1 MKKIIFICLLTL
13 VGIRAFTQEGIVSE
27 NIQVGVEVPD
37 FAIQVLTSDGSA
49 MTNIRD
55 YRGKVVILEFWAT
68 YCGPCLPAMDHLA
81 EVRSN
86 FTNEVEI
93 FAITDEPRSKVV
105 SFLNTRPTSLL
116 VALDD
121 DKTLNKL
128 FYHQFMP
135 HTVIIG
141 PDGFVKAIT
150 SPDQITKELIYM
162 AKSGAELTVKTKAE
176 FASSDIN
183 DTALVPYSLEDN
195 SFYKVVI
202 SPQAE
207 GIQSQVNKKAS
218 NEYEFVNCTVPMM
231 YQALYQ
237 TTLKNADERA
247 CLEVTQQ
254 TKYLLQENYQ
264 YCLKLKVPEKQ
275 ESNIGVIGMRHLE
288 EVFSIKPQN
297 EMRSRNVYALVINK
311 TDSLSTTGSDS
322 LAASQ
327 AGNMS
332 IKQFISLLW
341 ETRLVDKP
349 IVNDSGL
356 PDDTIVSVEIPT
368 QVYEVDERLASI
380 GMRLKPII
388 KETSCLILHEDVPSP

>member
-1 MKKIIFICLLTL
+1 MLIMNSLGSFC
-13 VGIRAFTQEGIVSE
+13 QEGEVSE

-37 FAIQVLTSDGSA
+37 FEMQVLTNQG
-49 MTNIRD
+49 TTTTRIRD

-81 EVRSN
+81 EVRGN
-86 FTNEVEI
+86 FTNEVEV
-93 FAITDEPRSKVV
+93 FAITDESRTKVV

-116 VALDD
+116 VALDN
-121 DKTLNKL
+121 DKTLNRL

-162 AKSGAELTVKTKAE
+162 AISGAELTVKTKAE

-195 SFYKVVI
+195 SFYKVII

-207 GIQSQVNKKAS
+207 GIQSQVNKKAT

-237 TTLKNADERA
+237 TTLADANERP

-254 TKYLLQENYQ
+254 TKYLLQENHQ
-264 YCLKLKVPEKQ
+264 YCLKLKVPQKQ
-275 ESNIGVIGMRHLE
+275 ESNIGLIGMRHLE

-297 EMRSRNVYALVINK
+297 EMRSRNVYSLVISEPDSAVA
-311 TDSLSTTGSDS
+311 TDSLVTSSE
-322 LAASQ
+322 
-327 AGNMS
+327 GNMS
-332 IKQFISLLW
+332 LKDFISLLW

-356 PDDTIVSVEIPT
+356 PDDTVVSIEIPT

-380 GMRLKPII
+380 GMRLEPKT